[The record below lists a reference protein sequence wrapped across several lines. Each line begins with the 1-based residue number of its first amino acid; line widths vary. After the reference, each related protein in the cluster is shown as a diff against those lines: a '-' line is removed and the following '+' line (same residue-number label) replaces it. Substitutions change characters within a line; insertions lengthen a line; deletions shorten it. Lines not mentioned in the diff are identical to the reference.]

1 MTKRRARKRPVDPK
15 PASEPKPDLNP
26 PADPPADPPTDPP
39 ADSEQ
44 KAKVPDAAP
53 IANAARPPD
62 IPSSVTDRLNR
73 LPSLSRILS
82 VVMLLLGIVAV
93 GALFYRVMAGFF
105 VPLFLSAL
113 LVVIF
118 HPVYDWIYT
127 RIGNRRRTAA
137 VATTFL
143 ILTLVLMPIIVV
155 LSVATS
161 QFTSMVSQM
170 NFRDIE
176 TALDR
181 AREQVGISLPHA
193 EKFRR
198 LDQLTDAISASS
210 LNDEQR
216 AKLDSDTPLSEFIQ
230 VLSSFEQRSDNRELV
245 EAELNEAE
253 NLIVFLQQEV
263 DGPVTANAAAT
274 VAIDRLEELRRSLAP
289 TKHGPLDLLLPE
301 PSEGVE
307 EQEEVVDQLT
317 ADEQFH
323 QKSVIAS
330 AAIRSWM
337 KILLG
342 GSFRSQVKLVA
353 NPSAEDF
360 KKLLVRARET
370 LQPRFVSLT
379 SATGSYF
386 LQILIGMVV
395 LVISVYFFLVDGAA
409 MIRTLMRLSPLDD
422 NYERRLLLEFDR
434 TSRAVV
440 LASALSALI
449 QGILAGIGFWTLGF
463 ESVVLLFLATTL
475 MALVPFLGA
484 ASVWVPA
491 TLWLGLVEQQWM
503 EAGALAIYGVV
514 IISSIDN
521 VIKVYVLQGR
531 SQLHPL
537 FALLSVLGG
546 VKVFGPIGILVG
558 PMVVVFL
565 QTLLE
570 ILNHELEQREEVGTS
585 PASHGLETDR

>member
-1 MTKRRARKRPVDPK
+1 MTKRRSKKRPVESK
-15 PASEPKPDLNP
+15 PTSSPKPDPNSVSDSQP
-26 PADPPADPPTDPP
+26 ESNHADPSATPDPAP
-39 ADSEQ
+39 
-44 KAKVPDAAP
+44 KVESAP
-53 IANAARPPD
+53 KVDVAH
-62 IPSSVTDRLNR
+62 SVTERLNR

-118 HPVYDWIYT
+118 HPVYDWIDT

-143 ILTLVLMPIIVV
+143 ILALVLMPIIVV

-170 NFRDIE
+170 NFTDIE

-198 LDQLTDAISASS
+198 LDQLTDAINAST
-210 LNDEQR
+210 LNEEQR
-216 AKLDSDTPLSEFIQ
+216 VKLAPETPVSDFLQ
-230 VLSSFEQRSDNRELV
+230 MLSSFEQRSNNRELV
-245 EAELNEAE
+245 QEELSEAEE
-253 NLIVFLQQEV
+253 LIVFLQEEV
-263 DGPVTANAAAT
+263 DGPVTANAAASI
-274 VAIDRLEELRRSLAP
+274 AIERLEELRRALTP
-289 TKHGPLDLLLPE
+289 TKRE
-301 PSEGVE
+301 PTSLTLSELSDDEAEVE
-307 EQEEVVDQLT
+307 EAVDQLT
-317 ADEQFH
+317 AEEQFH

-337 KILLG
+337 KTLLG
-342 GSFRSQVKLVA
+342 GTFRSQVKLVA

-360 KKLLVRARET
+360 KKLLAGARET

-395 LVISVYFFLVDGAA
+395 LVISVYFFLVDGPA

-422 NYERRLLLEFDR
+422 NYERQLLLEFDR

-449 QGILAGIGFWTLGF
+449 QGILAGLGFWVLGF
-463 ESVVLLFLATTL
+463 ESVVLMFLATAL

-491 TLWLGLVEQQWM
+491 TLWLGLVEQQWTA
-503 EAGALAIYGVV
+503 AGVLAIYGVV
-514 IISSIDN
+514 VISSIDN

-570 ILNHELEQREEVGTS
+570 ILNHELQQREEAGT
-585 PASHGLETDR
+585 PQT